1 MENHLSKEE
10 ILEQLH
16 IVQKDLVGVLQQ
28 SSEDIKDIKDFIK
41 KNSQISFQTNILAIN
56 ATIEAAKAKEYGKGF
71 SVVADE
77 VRKLATLSE
86 KSIEQTNNTVKRM
99 DLSDKQFR
107 KAVANIND
115 ILNIHS
121 KDEDDYEKE
130 NEEINEKINK
140 EVNEEVN
147 ENINIEEIETTQENI
162 NNNEEIIYV

>member
-1 MENHLSKEE
+1 MDTHLSKEE

-16 IVQKDLVGVLQQ
+16 IVKKNLAGAIKQ

-77 VRKLATLSE
+77 VRKLAILSE

-99 DLSDKQFR
+99 DISEKQLWG
-107 KAVANIND
+107 AVNSINE
-115 ILNIHS
+115 ILNIQYED
-121 KDEDDYEKE
+121 DEDEDE
-130 NEEINEKINK
+130 NAIDENIKNDDENYIEEG
-140 EVNEEVN
+140 N
-147 ENINIEEIETTQENI
+147 EN
-162 NNNEEIIYV
+162 VLV

>member
-1 MENHLSKEE
+1 MDTHLSKEE

-16 IVQKDLVGVLQQ
+16 IVKKNLAGAIKQ

-77 VRKLATLSE
+77 VRKLAILSE

-99 DLSDKQFR
+99 DISEKQLWG
-107 KAVANIND
+107 AVNSINE
-115 ILNIHS
+115 ILNIQYE
-121 KDEDDYEKE
+121 DEDE
-130 NEEINEKINK
+130 NEN
-140 EVNEEVN
+140 VLV
-147 ENINIEEIETTQENI
+147 
-162 NNNEEIIYV
+162 